1 MGEAQ
6 EVADLVMFLCSDKAS
21 FMTGGHY
28 VVDGGY
34 TAR

>member
-1 MGEAQ
+1 
-6 EVADLVMFLCSDKAS
+6 VAKLVGFLGSPDAANI
-21 FMTGGHY
+21 TGAFY